1 MNWCENNL
9 QAYDWMTQWRT
20 KNIMAKPIFSNLDN
34 LSLQDIESEADLIPL
49 LTPEDEEALERED
62 LPNEVPIL
70 PLRNTV
76 LFLVLLFQSQL
87 GETNPFNW
95 SRMQT
100 KAQKLSVWLPKKI
113 KQLKIQVLKT
123 FIL

>member
-1 MNWCENNL
+1 MNWCENYL